1 VNTTNNIVP
10 AATTGQEQPGGW
22 FGRHFGLRFAA
33 LFLTLF
39 ILASLAW
46 SSAQGTA
53 LERLI
58 IEHAT
63 VATSARLIAWIA
75 PEESVRAEGA
85 RLVSPRV
92 RLSVL
97 NGCDGTESVL
107 LLASAVLA
115 FPVAWRRKPVG
126 VLVVTSGAFV
136 LNQVRLVGLYFLLR
150 NRPEWF
156 EAVHSY
162 IAPVLIIV
170 FGSVLFMAWLQ
181 WATRGEGGGAVAA

>member
-1 VNTTNNIVP
+1 MNTTNNIVP

-39 ILASLAW
+39 TLAW

-58 IEHAT
+58 IEQTT

-75 PEESVRAEGA
+75 PGEEVRAEGA
-85 RLVSPRV
+85 RLVSTRA

-107 LLASAVLA
+107 LLVSAVLA

-126 VLVVTSGAFV
+126 VL
-136 LNQVRLVGLYFLLR
+136 GLRRAPSSSTRCGWWASISSCATGR
-150 NRPEWF
+150 N
-156 EAVHSY
+156 
-162 IAPVLIIV
+162 
-170 FGSVLFMAWLQ
+170 GSRRCT
-181 WATRGEGGGAVAA
+181 ATLPLS